1 MKIMERREHIR
12 ENWIKFGFVIFLM
25 VIVLFGLFT
34 GGTNNARSNLLNI
47 VIINNIAVHEVM
59 VLLLLGFVSGTI
71 SGSLGMGGGVLKI
84 TNLHFIMGFEILFA
98 RIISLLSYFVIS
110 ISAFLAYRK
119 YTLIHWNV
127 VKMLIPSAVLGA
139 IIGII
144 IGNYINK
151 TYIEI
156 IIGIYA
162 IFTGVIVINQIW
174 SQPLVEEITNNPKK
188 GLNEISVSA
197 IGVAMG
203 AICGLLGIS
212 GGILS
217 TPMQQIILKLP
228 LKNSI
233 ANTVTTAIFC
243 SFVASGFILVIG
255 LKKGDFSLINVLLVT
270 ICLIPGSYAGAQFG
284 SYLVHILPLNI
295 IRVVFAITAFVIGF
309 IILIPNNLG

>member
-1 MKIMERREHIR
+1 MERKNHIG
-12 ENWIKFGFVIFLM
+12 EIGVKYGFVLFLII
-25 VIVLFGLFT
+25 IVSFGLFNS
-34 GGTNNARSNLLNI
+34 GTNNARSNLLDI
-47 VIINNIAVHEVM
+47 VIINDFAVHEVM

-71 SGSLGMGGGVLKI
+71 SGSIGMGGGVLKI

-98 RIISLLSYFVIS
+98 RIISLISYFVIS

-119 YTLIHWNV
+119 YKLIHWNV

-151 TYIEI
+151 IYIEI

-162 IFTGVIVINQIW
+162 LFTGIIVINQIW
-174 SQPLVEEITNNPKK
+174 NKPIEEEINDNKK
-188 GLNEISVSA
+188 KALNEISVSA

-212 GGILS
+212 GGIIS
-217 TPMQQIILKLP
+217 TPMQQTILKLH

-255 LKKGDFSLINVLLVT
+255 LQKGDFSLINVLLVT
-270 ICLIPGSYAGAQFG
+270 ICLIPGSYVGAQFG

-295 IRVVFAITAFVIGF
+295 IRVVFAITAFAIGF
-309 IILIPNNLG
+309 IILISKIFG